1 MMQKR
6 RIAIAVG
13 AAVLVAGVVAGRER
27 PAIEL
32 VETRAAAVQI
42 ANDGI
47 DLEKLRRNEATLPL
61 NDPFA
66 TKNFAPKQEPR
77 PVEAA
82 KPTAPPLPFKYF
94 GKLIEGGKTETFVMQ
109 GDELISIAAGQK
121 IGEYR
126 VDKISEASIA
136 FTYLPLKT
144 KQTLDLQ

>member
-27 PAIEL
+27 PTVEL
-32 VETRAAAVQI
+32 VENRVAVVRAAD
-42 ANDGI
+42 DGI
-47 DLEKLRRNEATLPL
+47 NLDKLRRNEATLPL

-66 TKNFAPKQEPR
+66 MRNFAPRQEPQ
-77 PVEAA
+77 PVQQA

-94 GKLIEGGKTETFVMQ
+94 GKLTEGGKTETFVMQ
-109 GDELISIAAGQK
+109 GDDLISIAAGQK

-136 FTYLPLKT
+136 FTYLPLRT
-144 KQTLDLQ
+144 QQTLDLQ

>member
-27 PAIEL
+27 PTIDL
-32 VETRAAAVQI
+32 VENRVAVVQAAD
-42 ANDGI
+42 DGI
-47 DLEKLRRNEATLPL
+47 NLEKLRRNEATLPL

-66 TKNFAPKQEPR
+66 ARNFAPRQEPR
-77 PVEAA
+77 PVQEA

-94 GKLIEGGKTETFVMQ
+94 GRLTEGGKTETFVMQ
-109 GDELISIAAGQK
+109 GDDLISIAAGQK

-126 VDKISEASIA
+126 VDQISEASIA

-144 KQTLDLQ
+144 KQTLDLE

>member
-27 PAIEL
+27 PAVEL
-32 VETRAAAVQI
+32 IETRAAAVQT
-42 ANDGI
+42 ASDGI
-47 DLEKLRRNEATLPL
+47 DLEKLRRSEATLPL

-66 TKNFAPKQEPR
+66 MRHFAPRQEPQ
-77 PVEAA
+77 PVQQA

-94 GKLIEGGKTETFVMQ
+94 GKLTEGGKTETFVMQ
-109 GDELISIAAGQK
+109 GDDLISIAAGQK

-136 FTYLPLKT
+136 FTYLPLRT
-144 KQTLDLQ
+144 QQTLDLQ

>member
-27 PAIEL
+27 PTVEL
-32 VETRAAAVQI
+32 VENRVAVVRAAD
-42 ANDGI
+42 DGI
-47 DLEKLRRNEATLPL
+47 NLDKLRRNEATLPL

-66 TKNFAPKQEPR
+66 MRNFAPRQEPQ
-77 PVEAA
+77 PVQQA

-94 GKLIEGGKTETFVMQ
+94 GKLTEGGKTETFVLQ

-136 FTYLPLKT
+136 FTYLPLRT
-144 KQTLDLQ
+144 QQTLDLQ

>member
-27 PAIEL
+27 PTIDL
-32 VETRAAAVQI
+32 VENRVAVVQAAD
-42 ANDGI
+42 DGI
-47 DLEKLRRNEATLPL
+47 NLEKLRRNEATLPL

-66 TKNFAPKQEPR
+66 ARNFAPRQEPR
-77 PVEAA
+77 PVQEA

-94 GKLIEGGKTETFVMQ
+94 GKLTEGGKTETFVMQ
-109 GDELISIAAGQK
+109 GDDLISIAAGQK

-126 VDKISEASIA
+126 VDQISEASIA

-144 KQTLDLQ
+144 KQTLNLE

>member
-27 PAIEL
+27 PTVEL
-32 VETRAAAVQI
+32 VENRIAVVRAAD
-42 ANDGI
+42 DGI
-47 DLEKLRRNEATLPL
+47 NLDKLRRNEATLPL

-66 TKNFAPKQEPR
+66 MRNFAPRQEPQ
-77 PVEAA
+77 PVQQA

-94 GKLIEGGKTETFVMQ
+94 GKLTEGGKTETFVMQ
-109 GDELISIAAGQK
+109 GDDLISIAAGQK

-136 FTYLPLKT
+136 FTYLPLRT
-144 KQTLDLQ
+144 QQTLDLQ

>member
-27 PAIEL
+27 PTVEL
-32 VETRAAAVQI
+32 VENRIAVVHAAD
-42 ANDGI
+42 DGI
-47 DLEKLRRNEATLPL
+47 NLEKLRRNEATLPL

-66 TKNFAPKQEPR
+66 MRNFAPRQEPQ
-77 PVEAA
+77 PVQQA

-94 GKLIEGGKTETFVMQ
+94 GKLTEGGKTETFVMQ

-126 VDKISEASIA
+126 VDQISEASIA
-136 FTYLPLKT
+136 FTFLPLKT
-144 KQTLDLQ
+144 RQTLDLQ